1 MSMNQD
7 PNFSE
12 PAEPPKHRKS
22 RFVPFCLLII
32 IAVTIGFGIRYYR
45 NIPQTLTET
54 GTWQVYFSEVGD
66 GNSLN
71 SLENRLID
79 KLKIASVRID
89 AALYDLDSQ
98 SITDALIKAHQQSVK
113 VRIFAE
119 NENVDEEEFQR
130 LKAAE
135 IPVLDDGDN
144 KGLMHHKFLVIDE
157 RYVWTG
163 SYNLTYRGANKNNNN
178 VVWIDSPPLA
188 MNFSQ
193 EFRKLYISAEYDK
206 SSDPNVPFPRITLN
220 DGTEI
225 YTYFAPDNDTIS
237 PLLKEIESATTSINF
252 MAFSFT
258 HDQLGKGMQEQFKIG
273 IPVNG
278 IFDANQKKSN
288 RGYSEYDSMKKAG
301 LSVRLDKEEGAM
313 HHKVIIIDEETVIT
327 GSYNFSKNAET
338 RNSENLLIIKGN
350 KEIAR
355 AYLNEFNR
363 LK

>member
-1 MSMNQD
+1 MNQD
-7 PNFSE
+7 SNFSE
-12 PAEPPKHRKS
+12 PVEPSKHRKS

-32 IAVTIGFGIRYYR
+32 IAVAIGIGIRYYR

-54 GTWQVYFSEVGD
+54 GTWQVYFNDVGK
-66 GNSLN
+66 GNISI
-71 SLENRLID
+71 SLEERLID

-98 SITDALIKAHQQSVK
+98 PIADALIKAHQQNVK

-119 NENVDEEEFQR
+119 NDNVDEEEFQK
-130 LKAAE
+130 LKASG

-144 KGLMHHKFLVIDE
+144 EGLMHHKFFVIDE

-188 MNFSQ
+188 MNYSQ
-193 EFRKLYISAEYDK
+193 EFRELFVLAEYDR
-206 SSDPNVPFPRITLN
+206 SSDPNVPFPRIMLN

-225 YTYFAPDNDTIS
+225 LTYFAPDNDTIS
-237 PLLKEIESATTSINF
+237 PLLKEIESATSSIVF

-258 HDQLGKGMQEQFKIG
+258 HDELGKAMQEQYKMG
-273 IPVNG
+273 IAVNG

-288 RGYSEYDSMKKAG
+288 RGYSEFDSMKKAG

-350 KEIAR
+350 KEIAS
-355 AYLNEFNR
+355 AYLDEFNR
-363 LK
+363 IK